1 MGKIVFYDWP
11 HSPFCMKVQAILDY
25 KHLKYEC
32 VNPLSA
38 RGTLNRR
45 GTGKVPAIDID
56 GHFITDSTDIASA
69 LFLLGHIRPSGK
81 SSMSRRLH
89 CAQFALLSL
98 QF

>member
-1 MGKIVFYDWP
+1 M
-11 HSPFCMKVQAILDY
+11 
-25 KHLKYEC
+25 
-32 VNPLSA
+32 NPLSA

-45 GTGKVPAIDID
+45 GTGKVPAIDIE